1 MSDATTKKKSDLLY
15 WINVAITVILMF
27 GIGYLEPW
35 GSLEQIGMKVLAIF
49 IGLLYG
55 WTTLGFVF
63 PSMLGMLALALSG
76 AYTMD
81 GVFTA
86 GFGAAQNT
94 VYCILIFIFAAYM
107 DHCGLSHII
116 ANWFISRKVCV
127 GRPWVFTLMIFIAAY
142 VLGATISL
150 FTAILILFA
159 IFYSACD
166 TLGYK
171 KLEKYPVAV
180 LSGVV
185 FSAMLGFAVF
195 PFKAVQIM
203 VLGSLSTASNGTMSA
218 NFGTF
223 TVTMFVIT
231 VVCLAVYMLVLKFIV
246 RPDLSN
252 FDHVGDMFADLRN
265 THMNQEQKIAAFFL
279 VLLMVFLFAPSLMPD
294 DWAITQ
300 FFAFIGGPG
309 SFLVVLMLMSVLKIK
324 GKINFDFQA
333 CAAKGCNWEMLIM
346 FCATM
351 PVAAAMSNE
360 DIGVINFLVS
370 LLSPIFNHFSG
381 LAFCA
386 VFLLLGGLITQV
398 AHNLVLAVM
407 LTPVLYSFCMQME
420 INPVMMCTLFSF
432 AIATAVATPGGSATA
447 ALMFTNDWIGVKN
460 AYKYGWLMAVIAT
473 AVVIIVGI
481 PVGSLLFGGYTLN

>member
-1 MSDATTKKKSDLLY
+1 
-15 WINVAITVILMF
+15 
-27 GIGYLEPW
+27 
-35 GSLEQIGMKVLAIF
+35 
-49 IGLLYG
+49 
-55 WTTLGFVF
+55 
-63 PSMLGMLALALSG
+63 
-76 AYTMD
+76 
-81 GVFTA
+81 
-86 GFGAAQNT
+86 
-94 VYCILIFIFAAYM
+94 
-107 DHCGLSHII
+107 
-116 ANWFISRKVCV
+116 
-127 GRPWVFTLMIFIAAY
+127 
-142 VLGATISL
+142 
-150 FTAILILFA
+150 
-159 IFYSACD
+159 
-166 TLGYK
+166 
-171 KLEKYPVAV
+171 
-180 LSGVV
+180 
-185 FSAMLGFAVF
+185 
-195 PFKAVQIM
+195 M

-300 FFAFIGGPG
+300 FFTFIGGPG
-309 SFLVVLMLMSVLKIK
+309 SFLVILMLMSVLKIK

-370 LLSPIFNHFSG
+370 LLSPIFNQFSG

-386 VFLLLGGLITQV
+386 MFLLLGGLITQV
-398 AHNLVLAVM
+398 AHNLVLAAM
-407 LTPVLYSFCMQME
+407 LTPVLYSFCIQMD

-460 AYKYGWLMAVIAT
+460 AYKYGWLMAVITT